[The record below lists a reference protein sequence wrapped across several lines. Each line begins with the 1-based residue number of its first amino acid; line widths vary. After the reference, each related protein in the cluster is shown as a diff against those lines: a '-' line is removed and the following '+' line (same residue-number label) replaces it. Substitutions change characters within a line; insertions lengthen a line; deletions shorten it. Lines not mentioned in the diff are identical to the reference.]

1 MSLEVSLAPIKNDH
15 MWTDHKPSSGV
26 KLECQSHSSPSS
38 SDNFL
43 FPSTSDSLSSQGST
57 LSSYTCGS
65 DANAF
70 VYEPFPAF
78 AAPRSMWNEHPSV
91 NPFQATSMLSSF
103 PPVSTLELNLLD
115 IPEPKR
121 NFQFVSIEDEMDDA
135 QILMGFLSEPTLTT
149 NAIHS
154 VLQPASK
161 SFFPIETKGGE
172 KSQIGSFNEPVL
184 DARKKKPASRLCRV
198 PGCTKGIRSKG
209 LCKAHGGG
217 RRCTT
222 PGCTISDQG
231 GGHCIAHGG
240 GRRCSV
246 EGCQKSAQSKGR
258 CKLHGGSR
266 RCRVENCMKNGQV
279 KGLCRSHYSD
289 MVSREHEGLDKAA
302 YKSF

>member
-1 MSLEVSLAPIKNDH
+1 MF
-15 MWTDHKPSSGV
+15 T
-26 KLECQSHSSPSS
+26 
-38 SDNFL
+38 
-43 FPSTSDSLSSQGST
+43 
-57 LSSYTCGS
+57 
-65 DANAF
+65 
-70 VYEPFPAF
+70 
-78 AAPRSMWNEHPSV
+78 
-91 NPFQATSMLSSF
+91 SF
-103 PPVSTLELNLLD
+103 PPVTPLELNLLD
-115 IPEPKR
+115 IPEPRKS
-121 NFQFVSIEDEMDDA
+121 FQFVSVEDEMDDA
-135 QILMGFLSEPTLTT
+135 QILMGFLSEPTLSISA
-149 NAIHS
+149 NRS
-154 VLQPASK
+154 VVQVHPAQKNFYSMESK
-161 SFFPIETKGGE
+161 ELE
-172 KSQIGSFNEPVL
+172 KPQLDAFNETSL

-289 MVSREHEGLDKAA
+289 MVSREHEGIDKAA